1 MNGYSR
7 YKRALACLLTVALS
21 VGMFTATASASTS
34 SKLKNVKGQISS
46 AQSQL
51 KEGKKK
57 ANQLVSQLDDLNNQ
71 ISDIEGDIAQIGQ
84 NIDAKKAEISA
95 AQQKLNETEAKMDQQ
110 NDDLNQRLRVMY
122 MNGGTGT
129 LEILLG
135 SASISDF
142 LTNVDMVQRIYD
154 NDMDIL
160 QQIKDQYAEIEKQK
174 QTLESL
180 KAQLED
186 EQQQQKA
193 KQSELE
199 QQKSSVQELQAKVA
213 ADNDALSAQID
224 ELNDEA
230 NELTAEL
237 QKQQAAKQISSSTT
251 STYGG
256 GVMGWPVPGY
266 TSISSPYGYRVHPI
280 LHTKKFHSG
289 LDIPAPKGTSIVAAS
304 AGTVIFAGTKGG
316 YGNCIMVDHGGGIVT
331 LYGHC
336 SSLVASVGQT
346 VSRGQTIAKVG
357 STGQSTGNHCHFE
370 VRVNGSTVSPNSYL

>member
-1 MNGYSR
+1 MR
-7 YKRALACLLTVALS
+7 KYKKAIACLLVFVLS
-21 VGMFTATASASTS
+21 ISMFTVTASASTS
-34 SKLKNVKGQISS
+34 SKLKDVKGKISS
-46 AQSQL
+46 AKSQL
-51 KEGKKK
+51 NEGKKK
-57 ANQLVSQLDDLNNQ
+57 ANKLVSQLGELNDQ
-71 ISDIEGDIAQIGQ
+71 IADIEGDIAQIGQ

-95 AQQKLNETEAKMDQQ
+95 AQQKLEETEEKMNQQ
-110 NDDLNQRLRVMY
+110 NDDLNQRLRIMY
-122 MNGGTGT
+122 MNGGTGM

-160 QQIKDQYAEIEKQK
+160 QKIKDQYTEIDNQK
-174 QTLESL
+174 KTLESL
-180 KAQLED
+180 KAQLEA

-193 KQSELE
+193 KQDELE
-199 QQKSSVQELQAKVA
+199 QQKNSVEELQAKVA

-237 QKQQAAKQISSSTT
+237 QRQQAANKISSSTT

-256 GVMGWPVPGY
+256 GIMTWPVPGY
-266 TSISSPYGYRVHPI
+266 TSISSSYGYRTHPI

-304 AGTVIFAGTKGG
+304 DGTVIFSGTKSG
-316 YGNCIMVDHGGGIVT
+316 YGYCIMVDHGGGIVT

-336 SSLVASVGQT
+336 SSLVASTGQT
-346 VSRGQTIAKVG
+346 VTRGQTIAKVG